1 MNKLL
6 YCFLKDIK
14 LSVKGLYFYIELGMA
29 VIFILVLLFA
39 VSNNSDSST
48 KMAAFIDIEEMG
60 DQDIASDLE
69 EHGIDLKL
77 LGSRQEVVDEL
88 EENRGTVGLVI
99 SVEEG
104 KPVFE
109 YILQG
114 YENEKLRNIIE
125 TTIMAGLTT
134 EIPGLDAKIP
144 VTTLNENLERLSNRA
159 NILPIFFTMNAAF
172 MGLFII
178 AAYIFLDKDE
188 GTIKALAV
196 TPAKVWHYLL
206 SKVLIMLITGLITS
220 LLVAVAIVGS
230 DINYP
235 LFILAISVYNIF
247 GSALGLFIASF
258 FDALTK
264 AMGWL
269 YLSVVMLGFA
279 GVSYFVPAF
288 SPAII
293 RILPSYPMLFSF
305 REILLKNGDTEYVL
319 LTVAGFA
326 IAGIVVFI
334 LANMRFKKTITV

>member
-1 MNKLL
+1 MNKLW

-14 LSVKGLYFYIELGMA
+14 LSFKGFYFYIELGMA

-39 VSNNSDSST
+39 VSNNTDTST
-48 KMAAFIDIEEMG
+48 KMVAYIDIEEME
-60 DQDIASDLE
+60 SDVITAGLE
-69 EHGIDLKL
+69 EHGIDLEL

-88 EENRGTVGLVI
+88 EKNRSSVGLI
-99 SVEEG
+99 FGVEDD

-114 YENEKLRNIIE
+114 YENEKFRNIIE
-125 TTIMAGLTT
+125 TTIIAAMTSELP
-134 EIPGLDAKIP
+134 EFNVDIP

-188 GTIKALAV
+188 GTIKAFTV
-196 TPAKVWHYLL
+196 TPARVWHYLL

-220 LLVAVAIVGS
+220 LLVAVAIVGFN
-230 DINYP
+230 INYP
-235 LFILAISVYNIF
+235 LFILAIAVYNIF

-258 FDALTK
+258 FEELTK

-269 YLSVVMLGFA
+269 YISVVMLGFA

-288 SPAII
+288 SPVII
-293 RILPSYPMLFSF
+293 RLLPSYPMLFSF
-305 REILLKNGDTEYVL
+305 REVLLKNGDSGYVL
-319 LTVAGFA
+319 TTVAGFA
-326 IAGIVVFI
+326 IAAIFIFI
-334 LANMRFKKTITV
+334 LANIRFKKTITV